1 MKSKL
6 LVSVRPIATRV
17 AYVENGELRDFRVEK
32 KGEHKSLVGSV
43 FKGRVS
49 RVLPGMQAAFVE
61 IGLDRAGFLYVGD
74 VRVDID
80 SGTPVIV
87 TEENEESK
95 QYEKTELEEKTPI
108 QDLLTE
114 GQHILVQIAKD
125 PLGTKGARISTHV
138 SLPGRYVVYMPTV
151 NHVGISRRIE
161 DEQER
166 DRLKDLID
174 QYRPERGGFIVR
186 TAAEGA
192 PAVAIKADIEYLTRL
207 YTKIYD
213 DYKNRKNVG
222 LVHSELD
229 MDLRAVRDL
238 ASEKIDEVVVDE
250 EEVHTK
256 IQDFAKQFIP
266 HLENKIKL
274 YEEDEGLFDKYEID
288 LEISRR
294 LGRKVWL
301 KSGGYIIFDEAEA
314 LVAIDVNTGSYTG
327 KKDLEDTILKTNLEA
342 VKEIAQQL
350 RIRNCGGI
358 IVIDLIDMEKEI
370 NREMVMAALQEELSF
385 DKARTNITQIS
396 ELGLIEM
403 TRKRIRPSL
412 VKTLCQPCSY
422 CDGKGYI
429 KTPSTVAAEIFRELE
444 REGIDAKKLSTTILV
459 NEAVADWVYE
469 EGSDML
475 EYMEQKIKRNLI
487 FEVEKRFHVEEYRV
501 E

>member
-1 MKSKL
+1 MSSKL

-17 AYVENGELRDFRVEK
+17 AYVEDGELRDFRVEK
-32 KGEHKSLVGSV
+32 RGEVKSLVGSI
-43 FKGRVS
+43 FKGKVS
-49 RVLPGMQAAFVE
+49 RVLPGMQAAFVD
-61 IGLDRAGFLYVGD
+61 INLDRAGFLYVGD

-80 SGTPVIV
+80 SGSPIVI
-87 TEENEESK
+87 TEEQEEEEN
-95 QYEKTELEEKTPI
+95 YAEAEEVEKTPI
-108 QDLLTE
+108 QDLLSE
-114 GQHILVQIAKD
+114 GQHILVQVAKD

-151 NHVGISRRIE
+151 NHIGISRRIDNE
-161 DEQER
+161 KER
-166 DRLKDLID
+166 ERLKETID
-174 QYRPERGGFIVR
+174 TYRPERGGFIVR

-192 PAVAIKADIEYLTRL
+192 PPEAIRSDIEYLTRL
-207 YTKIYD
+207 YTEIFKQYSD
-213 DYKNRKNVG
+213 KKSVG

-238 ASEKIDEVVVDE
+238 ASESVDEVIVDDKAVYE
-250 EEVHTK
+250 KVLN
-256 IQDFAKQFIP
+256 FANQFIP
-266 HLENKIKL
+266 HLSKKIKF
-274 YEEDEGLFDKYEID
+274 YNEEETLFDKYEID
-288 LEISRR
+288 LEISRS

-342 VKEIAQQL
+342 VKEIAAQL

-358 IVIDLIDMEKEI
+358 IVIDLIDMEKEVH
-370 NREMVMAALQEELSF
+370 REMVMAALEEELSF

-412 VKTLCQPCSY
+412 VKTLCQPCKY
-422 CDGKGYI
+422 CDGKGYV
-429 KTPSTVAAEIFRELE
+429 KTASTIASEIFRELE
-444 REGIDAKKLSTTILV
+444 REGVDAKKLSTTIRV
-459 NEAVADWVYE
+459 NEAIADWVYE

-487 FEVEKRFHVEEYRV
+487 FEMEKTYHIEQYRII
-501 E
+501 

>member
-1 MKSKL
+1 MSSKL

-17 AYVENGELRDFRVEK
+17 AYVEDGELRDFRVEK
-32 KGEHKSLVGSV
+32 RGEVKSLVGSI
-43 FKGRVS
+43 FKGKVS
-49 RVLPGMQAAFVE
+49 RVLPGMQAAFVDVN
-61 IGLDRAGFLYVGD
+61 LDRAGFLYVGD

-80 SGTPVIV
+80 SGSPIVI
-87 TEENEESK
+87 TEDQEEENYES
-95 QYEKTELEEKTPI
+95 TAVDEKTPI
-108 QDLLTE
+108 QDLLSE
-114 GQHILVQIAKD
+114 GQHILVQVAKD

-151 NHVGISRRIE
+151 NHIGISRRIDNE
-161 DEQER
+161 TER
-166 DRLKDLID
+166 ERLKETID
-174 QYRPERGGFIVR
+174 KYRPERGGFIVR

-192 PAVAIKADIEYLTRL
+192 PPEALKADIEYLTRL
-207 YTKIYD
+207 YTQIFKQYSEKKSI
-213 DYKNRKNVG
+213 G

-238 ASEKIDEVVVDE
+238 ASESIDEVIVDDKA
-250 EEVHTK
+250 VFDK
-256 IQDFAKQFIP
+256 VLDFAEQFIP
-266 HLENKIKL
+266 HLSNKIK
-274 YEEDEGLFDKYEID
+274 YYNEAETLFDKYEID
-288 LEISRR
+288 LEVSRS

-342 VKEIAQQL
+342 VKEIAVQL

-358 IVIDLIDMEKEI
+358 IVIDLIDMEKESH
-370 NREMVMAALQEELSF
+370 REMVMAALEEDLCF

-412 VKTLCQPCSY
+412 VKTLCQPCKY
-422 CDGKGYI
+422 CDGKGYV
-429 KTPSTVAAEIFRELE
+429 KTSSTIASEIFRELE
-444 REGIDAKKLSTTILV
+444 REGIDNKKITTNIRV
-459 NEAVADWVYE
+459 NEAIADWVYE

-487 FEVEKRFHVEEYRV
+487 FEVDRNYHIEQYRID
-501 E
+501 

>member
-1 MKSKL
+1 MNSKL

-17 AYVENGELRDFRVEK
+17 AYIEEGELRDFRVEK
-32 KGEHKSLVGSV
+32 RGEVKSLVGSV
-43 FKGRVS
+43 FKGKVS
-49 RVLPGMQAAFVE
+49 RVLPGMQAAFVD

-80 SGTPVIV
+80 SGSPVVV
-87 TEENEESK
+87 TEEQDNIN
-95 QYEKTELEEKTPI
+95 YEDTSQAEKTPI

-114 GQHILVQIAKD
+114 GQYILVQIAKD

-151 NHVGISRRIE
+151 NHIGISRRIE
-161 DEQER
+161 NESER
-166 DRLKDLID
+166 ERLKEVID
-174 QYRPERGGFIVR
+174 SFRPEHGGFIVR

-192 PAVAIKADIEYLTRL
+192 PPEALKADIDYLTRL
-207 YTKIYD
+207 YTEV
-213 DYKNRKNVG
+213 YKRYSDKKSVG

-238 ASEKIDEVVVDE
+238 ASEKVDQVIVDDEL
-250 EEVHTK
+250 VHEK
-256 IQDFAKQFIP
+256 IKNFAQQFIP
-266 HLENKIKL
+266 HLANKIKL
-274 YEEDEGLFDKYEID
+274 YNDSEALFDKYEID
-288 LEISRR
+288 LEISRS

-358 IVIDLIDMEKEI
+358 IVIDLIDMEKEVH
-370 NREMVMAALQEELSF
+370 REMVMAALEEELSR

-396 ELGLIEM
+396 ELGLVEM

-412 VKTLCQPCSY
+412 VKTLCQPCKY
-422 CDGKGYI
+422 CDGKGYV
-429 KTPSTVAAEIFRELE
+429 KTASTIASEIFRELE
-444 REGIDAKKLSTTILV
+444 REGVDAKLVSTTIKV
-459 NEAVADWVYE
+459 NEAIADWVYE

-475 EYMEQKIKRNLI
+475 EYMEQKIQRNLI
-487 FEVEKRFHVEEYRV
+487 FEVEKDFHVEQYRIL
-501 E
+501 

>member
-1 MKSKL
+1 
-6 LVSVRPIATRV
+6 
-17 AYVENGELRDFRVEK
+17 
-32 KGEHKSLVGSV
+32 
-43 FKGRVS
+43 
-49 RVLPGMQAAFVE
+49 
-61 IGLDRAGFLYVGD
+61 
-74 VRVDID
+74 
-80 SGTPVIV
+80 
-87 TEENEESK
+87 
-95 QYEKTELEEKTPI
+95 
-108 QDLLTE
+108 
-114 GQHILVQIAKD
+114 
-125 PLGTKGARISTHV
+125 
-138 SLPGRYVVYMPTV
+138 
-151 NHVGISRRIE
+151 
-161 DEQER
+161 
-166 DRLKDLID
+166 
-174 QYRPERGGFIVR
+174 
-186 TAAEGA
+186 
-192 PAVAIKADIEYLTRL
+192 
-207 YTKIYD
+207 
-213 DYKNRKNVG
+213 
-222 LVHSELD
+222 

-288 LEISRR
+288 LEISRS